1 MGREALAP
9 WQGAASKLISLSA
22 ITLTAK
28 AIRARFGHGLGHAVG
43 IDIHENP
50 RLSTGCHDVV
60 EVGHVLTVEPG
71 IYIPGL
77 GGVRIEDTC
86 LVTESGNDPLTG
98 AAPKELII
106 L

>member
-9 WQGAASKLISLSA
+9 GKSCFEIDKLVRDYIDSQGYAG
-22 ITLTAK
+22 
-28 AIRARFGHGLGHAVG
+28 RFGHGLGHAVG

>member
-1 MGREALAP
+1 M
-9 WQGAASKLISLSA
+9 
-22 ITLTAK
+22 
-28 AIRARFGHGLGHAVG
+28 
-43 IDIHENP
+43 
-50 RLSTGCHDVV
+50 
-60 EVGHVLTVEPG
+60 LTVEPG